1 VRGELVLHPFNAGGV
16 DLRELSLP
24 LTVRVGDREM
34 SLVAARPTADAWL
47 VRLEGVDDRDAAAAL
62 TNVDLTLARAALPE
76 PDDGEV
82 YVEDLV
88 GCEVRDVEGRRRGVV
103 RATFWNGAQ
112 DVLSIVDDAG
122 VELLVPAVPEFL
134 RELDLEARTVIVDPH
149 E

>member
-1 VRGELVLHPFNAGGV
+1 VLHPFNAGGV
-16 DLRELSLP
+16 DPGDLSLP
-24 LTVRVGDREM
+24 LDVQVGERGM
-34 SLVAARPTADAWL
+34 KLVAVRPTNDAWL

-62 TNVDLTLARAALPE
+62 TNADLALTREALPAPE
-76 PDDGEV
+76 DGEF

-88 GCEVRDVEGRRRGVV
+88 GCEVRDVDGRRRGVV

-112 DVLSIVDDAG
+112 DVLSVVDDAG

-134 RELDLEARTVIVDPH
+134 RAFDAEARTITVDPH

>member
-88 GCEVRDVEGRRRGVV
+88 GCEVRD
-103 RATFWNGAQ
+103 TFWNGAQ